1 MSFVTNRASDRGALL
16 AMMCG
21 RDEEP
26 QPSVE
31 VIHELMR
38 LTGLRKREIQLS

>member
-1 MSFVTNRASDRGALL
+1 MTINDNKKYLRQKKVVIYHKLASDKGAL

-26 QPSVE
+26 QPSV
-31 VIHELMR
+31 V
-38 LTGLRKREIQLS
+38 TW